1 MHGLEGVTAEWKM
14 KTASLQTPFAYNL
27 MNGDECYESMRSEV
41 VSRHGRRG
49 IRDALPLPA
58 GRTGI
63 AFLFH
68 VSPWRKWELLI
79 SS

>member
-27 MNGDECYESMRSEV
+27 MNGDESYESIRPEV
-41 VSRHGRRG
+41 VSRRGRRG
-49 IRDALPLPA
+49 DTRRLTTPGGVPVLLFVRRKPLEE
-58 GRTGI
+58 R
-63 AFLFH
+63 
-68 VSPWRKWELLI
+68 ELLI